1 MTVPLTKA
9 RILDILETRPEI
21 KRVVRGTLRQ
31 TSANPAFVVFS
42 DTATHEKTAADLKSI
57 VRDYRI
63 IGLIKPMEEGRE
75 TEAEQAVE
83 PFYNI
88 IESLFDSRPGLW
100 LTDNTDSLAGI
111 QDAYLVSD
119 SGFQVI
125 ILAGAAW
132 AGCEWVLRVE
142 EFKNISQ
149 GA

>member
-1 MTVPLTKA
+1 MTVSLTKA
-9 RILDILETRPEI
+9 RILDILDTVPQI
-21 KRVVRGTLRQ
+21 KRVARGSLRQ
-31 TSANPAFVVFS
+31 TSDTPTFLVFTDEAQHAKPAG
-42 DTATHEKTAADLKSI
+42 DTKTI
-57 VRDYRI
+57 GRDYRI
-63 IGLIKPMEEGRE
+63 IGLVQPMEQGAEF
-75 TEAEQAVE
+75 EAEQAVE

-100 LTDNTDSLAGI
+100 LEDNTDASPGV
-111 QDAYLVSD
+111 QDAYLTSD

-142 EFKNISQ
+142 EIKNISQ